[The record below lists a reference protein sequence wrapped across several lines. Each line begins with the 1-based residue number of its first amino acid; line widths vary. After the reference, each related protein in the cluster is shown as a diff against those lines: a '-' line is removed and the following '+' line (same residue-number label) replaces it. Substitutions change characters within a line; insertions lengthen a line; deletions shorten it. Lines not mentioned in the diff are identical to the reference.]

1 MLERGIDV
9 SRITDIQRQFYNVY
23 KEKISMAEFEKW
35 LYKTDDIENI
45 YGYDFYFRLLDLDYR
60 EKYINNKLETLIR
73 MEIPFGQ
80 FEQQRIVSLL
90 EHIIAEEGDLVEL
103 LEQLYDD
110 YCNGY
115 SFLRFLGVTYITGID
130 EFPKL
135 NQIDQWDKH
144 EFERKREMLNSSKD
158 KIIKEAKRLL
168 AFFKNGKI
176 KITNENEYIDDRKE
190 EDKGELHH
198 IEKMFQ

>member
-1 MLERGIDV
+1 M

-23 KEKISMAEFEKW
+23 KEKISIAEFEKW

-60 EKYINNKLETLIR
+60 EKYIKNKLETLIR
-73 MEIPFGQ
+73 MEIPFGH
-80 FEQQRIVSLL
+80 FEQQRIVLLL

-110 YCNGY
+110 YCHGY
-115 SFLRFLGVTYITGID
+115 SFLRFLGLTYITGID
-130 EFPKL
+130 TFPKL

-168 AFFKNGKI
+168 AFFKNGEI
-176 KITNENEYIDDRKE
+176 KITNENEYIDARKE
-190 EDKGELHH
+190 EDQVELHH

>member
-1 MLERGIDV
+1 M
-9 SRITDIQRQFYNVY
+9 SRITDIQRQFYYVY
-23 KEKISMAEFEKW
+23 KEKISIAEFEKW

-45 YGYDFYFRLLDLDYR
+45 YGYDCYFRLLDLDYR
-60 EKYINNKLETLIR
+60 DKYIKNKLETLIR

-80 FEQQRIVSLL
+80 FEQQRIVLLL

-110 YCNGY
+110 YCHGY
-115 SFLRFLGVTYITGID
+115 SFLRFLGLTYITGID
-130 EFPKL
+130 TFPKL

-144 EFERKREMLNSSKD
+144 EFECKRAMLNSSKD
-158 KIIKEAKRLL
+158 IIIREAKRLL
-168 AFFKNGKI
+168 AFFKNGEI
-176 KITNENEYIDDRKE
+176 KITNEKEYIDARKE
-190 EDKGELHH
+190 EDKVELHH

>member
-1 MLERGIDV
+1 M

-23 KEKISMAEFEKW
+23 KEKISIAEFEKW

-45 YGYDFYFRLLDLDYR
+45 YGDDFYFRLLDLDYR
-60 EKYINNKLETLIR
+60 EKYIKNKLETLIR

-80 FEQQRIVSLL
+80 FEQQRIVLLL

-110 YCNGY
+110 YCHGY
-115 SFLRFLGVTYITGID
+115 SFLRFLGLTYIITGID
-130 EFPKL
+130 TFPKL

-144 EFERKREMLNSSKD
+144 EFERKRAMLNSSKD

-168 AFFKNGKI
+168 AFLKKGEI
-176 KITNENEYIDDRKE
+176 KITNENEYIDARKE
-190 EDKGELHH
+190 EDKVELHH

>member
-1 MLERGIDV
+1 M

-23 KEKISMAEFEKW
+23 KEKISIAEFEKW

-45 YGYDFYFRLLDLDYR
+45 YGDDFYFRLLDLDYR
-60 EKYINNKLETLIR
+60 EKYIKNKLETLIR

-80 FEQQRIVSLL
+80 FEQQRIVLLL

-110 YCNGY
+110 YCHGY
-115 SFLRFLGVTYITGID
+115 SFLRFLGLTYITGID
-130 EFPKL
+130 TFPKL

-144 EFERKREMLNSSKD
+144 EFERKRAMLNSSKD

-168 AFFKNGKI
+168 AFLKKGEI
-176 KITNENEYIDDRKE
+176 KITNENEYIDARKE
-190 EDKGELHH
+190 EDKVELHH

>member
-1 MLERGIDV
+1 M

-23 KEKISMAEFEKW
+23 KEKISIAEFEKW

-60 EKYINNKLETLIR
+60 DKYIKNKLETLIR

-80 FEQQRIVSLL
+80 FEQQRMMSLL
-90 EHIIAEEGDLVEL
+90 ENIIANEGDLVEL

-115 SFLRFLGVTYITGID
+115 SFLRFLGLTYITGID
-130 EFPKL
+130 TFPKL

-168 AFFKNGKI
+168 AFFKNGEL
-176 KITNENEYIDDRKE
+176 KITNENEYIDARKE
-190 EDKGELHH
+190 KDKVELHH
-198 IEKMFQ
+198 IEKMFK

>member
-1 MLERGIDV
+1 M
-9 SRITDIQRQFYNVY
+9 
-23 KEKISMAEFEKW
+23 
-35 LYKTDDIENI
+35 
-45 YGYDFYFRLLDLDYR
+45 DYR
-60 EKYINNKLETLIR
+60 EKYIKNKLETLIR

-80 FEQQRIVSLL
+80 FEQQRMMSLL
-90 EHIIAEEGDLVEL
+90 ENIIANEGDLVEL

-115 SFLRFLGVTYITGID
+115 SFLRFLGLTYITGID
-130 EFPKL
+130 TFPKL

-168 AFFKNGKI
+168 AFFKNGEL
-176 KITNENEYIDDRKE
+176 KITNENEYIDARKE
-190 EDKGELHH
+190 KDKVELHH
-198 IEKMFQ
+198 IEKMFK

>member
-1 MLERGIDV
+1 M

-23 KEKISMAEFEKW
+23 KEKISISEFEKW
-35 LYKTDDIENI
+35 LYNTDDIENI
-45 YGYDFYFRLLDLDYR
+45 YGYDFYFLLLDLDYR
-60 EKYINNKLETLIR
+60 EKYIKNKLETLIR

-80 FEQQRIVSLL
+80 FEQQRMMSLL
-90 EHIIAEEGDLVEL
+90 ENIIANEGDLVEL

-115 SFLRFLGVTYITGID
+115 SFLRFLGLTYITGID
-130 EFPKL
+130 TFPKL

-168 AFFKNGKI
+168 AFFKNGEL
-176 KITNENEYIDDRKE
+176 KITNENEYIDARKE
-190 EDKGELHH
+190 KDKVELHH
-198 IEKMFQ
+198 IEKMFK

>member
-1 MLERGIDV
+1 M

-23 KEKISMAEFEKW
+23 KEKISIAEFEKW

-60 EKYINNKLETLIR
+60 EKYIKNKLETLIR
-73 MEIPFGQ
+73 MKIPFGQ
-80 FEQQRIVSLL
+80 FEQQRIVLLL

-110 YCNGY
+110 YCHGY
-115 SFLRFLGVTYITGID
+115 SFLRFLGLTYITGID
-130 EFPKL
+130 TFPKL

-176 KITNENEYIDDRKE
+176 KITNENEYIDARKE
-190 EDKGELHH
+190 EDKVELYH

>member
-1 MLERGIDV
+1 M

-23 KEKISMAEFEKW
+23 KEKISIAEFEKW

-60 EKYINNKLETLIR
+60 EKYIKNKLETLIR

-80 FEQQRIVSLL
+80 FEQQRIVLLL

-110 YCNGY
+110 YCHGY
-115 SFLRFLGVTYITGID
+115 SFLRFLGLTYITGID
-130 EFPKL
+130 TFPKL

-176 KITNENEYIDDRKE
+176 KITNENEYIDARKE
-190 EDKGELHH
+190 EDKVELYH

>member
-1 MLERGIDV
+1 M
-9 SRITDIQRQFYNVY
+9 SRIRDIQRQFYNVY
-23 KEKISMAEFEKW
+23 KEKISIAEFEKW

-60 EKYINNKLETLIR
+60 EKYIKNKLETLIR

-80 FEQQRIVSLL
+80 FEQQRIVLLL

-110 YCNGY
+110 YCHGY
-115 SFLRFLGVTYITGID
+115 SFLRFLGLTYITGID
-130 EFPKL
+130 TFPKL

-176 KITNENEYIDDRKE
+176 KITNENEYIDARKE
-190 EDKGELHH
+190 EDKVELHH

>member
-1 MLERGIDV
+1 M
-9 SRITDIQRQFYNVY
+9 SKITDIQRQFYNVY
-23 KEKISMAEFEKW
+23 KEKISIAEFEKW

-60 EKYINNKLETLIR
+60 DKYIKNKLETLIR

-80 FEQQRIVSLL
+80 FEQQRIVLLL

-110 YCNGY
+110 YCHGY
-115 SFLRFLGVTYITGID
+115 SFLRFLGLTYITGID
-130 EFPKL
+130 TFPKL

-158 KIIKEAKRLL
+158 KIIKEAKQLL
-168 AFFKNGKI
+168 AFLKKGEI
-176 KITNENEYIDDRKE
+176 KITNENEYIDARKE
-190 EDKGELHH
+190 EDKVELHH

>member
-1 MLERGIDV
+1 M

-23 KEKISMAEFEKW
+23 KEKISIAEFEKW

-60 EKYINNKLETLIR
+60 DKYIKNKLETLIR

-80 FEQQRIVSLL
+80 FEQQRMMSLL
-90 EHIIAEEGDLVEL
+90 ENIIANEGDLVEL

-115 SFLRFLGVTYITGID
+115 SFLRFLGLTYITGID
-130 EFPKL
+130 TFPKL

-168 AFFKNGKI
+168 AFFKNGEL
-176 KITNENEYIDDRKE
+176 KITNENEYIDARKE
-190 EDKGELHH
+190 KDQVELHH
-198 IEKMFQ
+198 IEKMFK